1 MSHKVKIRNQ
11 SDRKIK
17 KKKERKNKVASLKK
31 SKFRQGVK
39 IEERVLDTYGI
50 TWEVISCGISIVER
64 EYRLEREIFENI
76 SIRIFYNY

>member
-17 KKKERKNKVASLKK
+17 KKKRKNKVASLKK

-50 TWEVISCGISIVER
+50 T
-64 EYRLEREIFENI
+64 
-76 SIRIFYNY
+76 